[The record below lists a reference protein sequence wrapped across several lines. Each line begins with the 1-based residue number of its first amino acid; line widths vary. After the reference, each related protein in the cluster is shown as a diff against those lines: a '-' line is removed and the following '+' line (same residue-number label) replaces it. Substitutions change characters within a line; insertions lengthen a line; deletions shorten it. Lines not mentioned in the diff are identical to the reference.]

1 MNLNEQILRMKTMIG
16 LSEVTIPQSI
26 KKSVGDVLFGSNPI
40 IAKIQN
46 KPIEKNTPY
55 EDNLVDKIK
64 DWTFQSTEKSEMGVV
79 STISDLIK
87 LKKYFPEVLNPPYGE
102 KVYRGTSVKLP
113 ELSKFIKENPEH
125 DVLDNGAVKFKTPYQ
140 YTPKREVSS
149 WSASLL

>member
-64 DWTFQSTEKSEMGVV
+64 DLTFQSTE
-79 STISDLIK
+79 
-87 LKKYFPEVLNPPYGE
+87 
-102 KVYRGTSVKLP
+102 
-113 ELSKFIKENPEH
+113 
-125 DVLDNGAVKFKTPYQ
+125 
-140 YTPKREVSS
+140 
-149 WSASLL
+149 